1 MIHERLCSHIIKDA
15 RPRRAQT
22 LRHSNLSLCGVC
34 CWNGLAAGRAGGPVV
49 AKSRPPAG
57 QQSAERPSFR
67 TRHSAAIQE
76 SAQGSALARCTH
88 SHRRQ
93 LSGVPQLVPTMRLV
107 SMHPEQQQNEQ
118 RVSAPSQVA
127 PSVLR
132 RAVSAADWIAADL
145 RDDGDI
151 ESATQYERIAAE
163 LRAHAHAR
171 GIRC

>member
-1 MIHERLCSHIIKDA
+1 M
-15 RPRRAQT
+15 
-22 LRHSNLSLCGVC
+22 
-34 CWNGLAAGRAGGPVV
+34 
-49 AKSRPPAG
+49 
-57 QQSAERPSFR
+57 
-67 TRHSAAIQE
+67 
-76 SAQGSALARCTH
+76 
-88 SHRRQ
+88 
-93 LSGVPQLVPTMRLV
+93 PTMRLV

-118 RVSAPSQVA
+118 RVSAPSRVA